1 MSLVRPLFARGSTIC
16 LHCQTEKMA
25 ADKTGE
31 KSMSFEDQ
39 KRYKELF
46 DKLDV
51 NKDGKVEIKELADGL
66 KKMRGVSGKEMQTHA
81 QVSPGTRSHSLTHS
95 TPIPFALYCNVS
107 L

>member
-1 MSLVRPLFARGSTIC
+1 
-16 LHCQTEKMA
+16 MA

-81 QVSPGTRSHSLTHS
+81 QVSPGVIHCTQLSLS
-95 TPIPFALYCNVS
+95 TAHQFPSPCRL
-107 L
+107 